1 LSRGDDLLSDVGKTT
16 ISFAGE
22 VTISNIGQAHEQLA
36 AALHEQQSLTVD
48 IADVSETDLTFV
60 QLLESARR
68 KASETGVR
76 LSLSKPATGSV
87 LEVLQRGGFLDD
99 ATSDRATFWLQGAA

>member
-1 LSRGDDLLSDVGKTT
+1 MSDIGDKT

-36 AALHEQQSLTVD
+36 AALHEQESLTVD
-48 IADVSETDLTFV
+48 VEHVSETDLTFV

-76 LSLSKPATGSV
+76 LSLNKPAAGSL
-87 LEVLQRGGFLDD
+87 LEVLRRGGFLDD
-99 ATSDRATFWLQGAA
+99 ETSDRATFWLQGAA